1 MGCACATGAIGE
13 QIDAGGL
20 AGGAIARL
28 GTRTAVVGISFGDD
42 GAYAERPGDIAGFT
56 ILVAC
61 RFAANALHAM
71 AARAIGRGGTRRAI
85 GFFTNSGSI
94 AEAAHAAGSAD
105 GFGRIRRRARAAHIF
120 GARIAV
126 VRNIGVV
133 RRGDDGP
140 LTIAFDGFA
149 IARGLS
155 HREIG
160 PRRRIIESADTVDAR
175 SSLAEIVGACAV
187 AGRNA
192 THALPHIVAFQIDAA
207 TRIERLG
214 RIRRFSVHAHVF
226 RARIVVV
233 RQVRVIGLGDCLS
246 KPVAKNVLA
255 ISGGLGCR
263 QGARGDELL
272 TANVVVTYAILT
284 IVIRR

>member
-1 MGCACATGAIGE
+1 
-13 QIDAGGL
+13 
-20 AGGAIARL
+20 
-28 GTRTAVVGISFGDD
+28 
-42 GAYAERPGDIAGFT
+42 
-56 ILVAC
+56 
-61 RFAANALHAM
+61 M
-71 AARAIGRGGTRRAI
+71 AARAIGRGGTRCAI
-85 GFFTNSGSI
+85 GFFTDPGSI
-94 AEAAHAAGSAD
+94 AKAAHAAGSAD
-105 GFGRIRRRARAAHIF
+105 RFGRIRRRAGAAHIF

-126 VRNIGVV
+126 VRNVGVIG
-133 RRGDDGP
+133 RRDGGT

-149 IARGLS
+149 ITHGLS
-155 HREIG
+155 RREIG
-160 PRRRIIESADTVDAR
+160 ARRRIIESAHTVDAR
-175 SSLAEIVGACAV
+175 SSFAEIVGACAV

-192 THALPHIVAFQIDAA
+192 THALPHIVAFQIGAA
-207 TRIERLG
+207 ARIDRLG

-272 TANVVVTYAILT
+272 TANVIGARTALTVVVGRQFRAIARLIAIAT
-284 IVIRR
+284 NSIFIANRITFRRTR